1 MTKTSGIPTPRRFN
15 DVTIQV
21 LVMLGVL
28 VALILAT
35 GAKNPSFFSA
45 YSFVSIS
52 RDVAIMSLFALGQA
66 IVIISGGI
74 DLSVGS
80 MLCFLGVINILL
92 LNVFSGM
99 SFGQSIL
106 VVGSV
111 AGVVGF
117 IHGVLVC
124 YLRLQPFLVTLCS
137 LLIFRGLSRV
147 VTDDATVAFDAKDY
161 PVFADLGQATWDLIP
176 GVYLPI
182 SVYVLIAALIPLLLF
197 MHCTVP
203 GRYLYAIGYNLEAAR
218 FSGVRVNA
226 LRIFSY
232 ILCALLTGVAAILE
246 ASTIGSRTPSAA
258 GLAYEMYGI
267 TAAVL
272 GGCSL
277 RGGQGSLVGVIIG
290 VAMLRVIRSAVIYFD
305 WSTYW
310 TFVFT
315 GFVLLIAV
323 IIDAVVRRRRVAS

>member
-1 MTKTSGIPTPRRFN
+1 MSENKSPTTPRKFN
-15 DVTIQV
+15 DVTLQVFVMLAVLIV
-21 LVMLGVL
+21 LVS
-28 VALILAT
+28 AT
-35 GAKNPSFFSA
+35 GMKNPSFFSA
-45 YSFVSIS
+45 YSFQSIS

-80 MLCFLGVINILL
+80 MLCFIGVVNILL
-92 LNVFSGM
+92 LNTFSGM

-106 VVGSV
+106 IVGSI

-124 YLRLQPFLVTLCS
+124 YLKLQPFLVTLCS

-161 PVFADLGQATWDLIP
+161 PVFADLGQASWELIP
-176 GVYLPI
+176 GVPLPI
-182 SVYVLIAALIPLLLF
+182 SVYVLIGALIPLLLF

-232 ILCALLTGVAAILE
+232 VLCALLTGVAAILE
-246 ASTIGSRTPSAA
+246 ASTIGSRTPSVA

-290 VAMLRVIRSAVIYFD
+290 VAMLRVIRSAVIFFE

-315 GFVLLIAV
+315 GFVLLVAV
-323 IIDAVVRRRRVAS
+323 ILDVVVRRRRVMT

>member
-1 MTKTSGIPTPRRFN
+1 MTGESKKKPARKIN
-15 DVTIQV
+15 DVTLQV

-28 VALILAT
+28 VTLMLAT
-35 GAKNPSFFSA
+35 GATNPNFFSTF
-45 YSFVSIS
+45 SLVSIS

-80 MLCFLGVINILL
+80 LLCFIGVFNIVL
-92 LNVFSGM
+92 LNRFSGL
-99 SFGQSIL
+99 SFVEASL
-106 VVGSV
+106 MVSAM
-111 AGVVGF
+111 AGLIGF

-124 YLRLQPFLVTLCS
+124 YLKLQPFLVTLCS
-137 LLIFRGLSRV
+137 LLAFRGLSRV
-147 VTDDATVAFDAKDY
+147 ITADRTVAFDAKDY
-161 PVFADLGQATWDLIP
+161 PFFADLGQETWL
-176 GVYLPI
+176 GVPI
-182 SVYVLIAALIPLLLF
+182 AVYVLVAVLIPLLFF
-197 MHCTVP
+197 MHWTVP

-232 ILCALLTGVAAILE
+232 VLCALLTTLAAILE

-277 RGGQGSLVGVIIG
+277 RGGQGSLIGVIIG
-290 VAMLRVIRSAVIYFD
+290 VAMLRVIRSAVIFFEI
-305 WSTYW
+305 STYW
-310 TFVFT
+310 TFVVT
-315 GFVLLIAV
+315 GLVLLAAV
-323 IIDAVVRRRRVAS
+323 ITDVVVRGRRSSS

>member
-1 MTKTSGIPTPRRFN
+1 MSANKSPPTPRKFN
-15 DVTIQV
+15 DVTLQVFVMLAVLIV
-21 LVMLGVL
+21 LVS
-28 VALILAT
+28 AT
-35 GAKNPSFFSA
+35 GMKNPSFFSA
-45 YSFVSIS
+45 YSFQSIS

-80 MLCFLGVINILL
+80 MLCFIGVVNILM
-92 LNVFSGM
+92 LNTFSGM

-106 VVGSV
+106 IVGSI

-124 YLRLQPFLVTLCS
+124 YLKLQPFLVTLCS

-161 PVFADLGQATWDLIP
+161 PVFADLGQASWELIP
-176 GVYLPI
+176 GVPLPI
-182 SVYVLIAALIPLLLF
+182 SVYVLIGAMIPLLHF

-232 ILCALLTGVAAILE
+232 VLCALLTGVAAILE
-246 ASTIGSRTPSAA
+246 ASTIGSRTPSVA

-290 VAMLRVIRSAVIYFD
+290 VAMLRVIRSAVIFFE

-315 GFVLLIAV
+315 GFVLLVAV
-323 IIDAVVRRRRVAS
+323 ILDVVVRRRRVTT